1 MEGVDQ
7 RISITVVLLSIQYQR
22 GAKANDGCCN
32 NDDKLCKDLCA
43 LH

>member
-7 RISITVVLLSIQYQR
+7 RISITAVLSIQYQR

-32 NDDKLCKDLCA
+32 NDDKLCMYLCA